1 MSKAEEIKYRLKYN
15 ELNLFNKFVG
25 WNGSNLGMDQ
35 LSYQVSIYSTTLTVR
50 TFALLKYS
58 DQSFYTKSY
67 AVQSFKECMEQY
79 VKEIIDEVENAF
91 YIESFDEPDIIDI
104 HIEYQLTTEKM

>member
-15 ELNLFNKFVG
+15 ELNLYNKFVG
-25 WNGSNLGMDQ
+25 WNGLKLGMEQ
-35 LSYQVSIYSTTLTVR
+35 IYYQVSLYSTTLNVSVE
-50 TFALLKYS
+50 ALLKYS

-67 AVQSFKECMEQY
+67 VVESFKECMEQY
-79 VKEIIDEVENAF
+79 VKEIIDEVENAC